1 MCCCKEVKIYITA
14 TNITATNTPRV
25 TVIDPRVPE
34 KAKLRVAAYAR
45 VSSDSEDQVNS
56 YIAQVDFY
64 SKHIAG
70 KEEWEMVDIYADEGI
85 SGLEARNRD
94 EFNRM
99 MADCREGKIDRVLCK
114 SISRFA
120 RNTQEY
126 IQFVRELLRLGISIH
141 FEKENIDT
149 GKMTSEQIAQIYGA
163 FAQMESTSHSS
174 NMRFS
179 VRMRMENGLFVPP
192 SVPYGYRL
200 AGRDLE
206 IVPEEA
212 EVVRRIF
219 SAYLSG
225 QGKDDIAKEL
235 NQLGVDRGR
244 NREKWYPSTVA
255 YILTNISYT
264 GNMIWQ
270 KSYATDTI
278 PFQQVRNRGQKPRY
292 FVEHSHPAIV
302 SSEDF
307 QRVQKLMSFRN
318 GQFRGTVRQRR
329 ETLYSKRIYCGECGS
344 LCRKKVTGGKTYWV
358 CRRHDSDKADCP
370 IPQIPELEITAAVLR
385 LYHKLKL
392 GLETVL
398 RPVLT
403 QLQELRERELRSNRK
418 ISDID
423 NEIARISEQNLVLVR
438 LKSKGYVDSALY
450 LSQMDEIEHKLR
462 ELRKLRRRLLETAGE
477 DRQIQE
483 TERMLEY
490 LTDSPE
496 WLDEVTSDLFRE
508 LIERITIISPTR
520 LKFRLLNGLE
530 LSESIERMIR

>member
-1 MCCCKEVKIYITA
+1 MTA

-34 KAKLRVAAYAR
+34 TAKLRVAAYAR

-141 FEKENIDT
+141 FENENIDT

-508 LIERITIISPTR
+508 LIERIIIISPTR

>member
-1 MCCCKEVKIYITA
+1 MTA

-192 SVPYGYRL
+192 SVPYGP
-200 AGRDLE
+200 G
-206 IVPEEA
+206 
-212 EVVRRIF
+212 
-219 SAYLSG
+219 
-225 QGKDDIAKEL
+225 
-235 NQLGVDRGR
+235 
-244 NREKWYPSTVA
+244 
-255 YILTNISYT
+255 
-264 GNMIWQ
+264 
-270 KSYATDTI
+270 
-278 PFQQVRNRGQKPRY
+278 
-292 FVEHSHPAIV
+292 
-302 SSEDF
+302 
-307 QRVQKLMSFRN
+307 
-318 GQFRGTVRQRR
+318 
-329 ETLYSKRIYCGECGS
+329 
-344 LCRKKVTGGKTYWV
+344 
-358 CRRHDSDKADCP
+358 
-370 IPQIPELEITAAVLR
+370 
-385 LYHKLKL
+385 
-392 GLETVL
+392 
-398 RPVLT
+398 
-403 QLQELRERELRSNRK
+403 
-418 ISDID
+418 
-423 NEIARISEQNLVLVR
+423 
-438 LKSKGYVDSALY
+438 
-450 LSQMDEIEHKLR
+450 
-462 ELRKLRRRLLETAGE
+462 
-477 DRQIQE
+477 
-483 TERMLEY
+483 
-490 LTDSPE
+490 
-496 WLDEVTSDLFRE
+496 
-508 LIERITIISPTR
+508 
-520 LKFRLLNGLE
+520 
-530 LSESIERMIR
+530 

>member
-1 MCCCKEVKIYITA
+1 MTA

-114 SISRFA
+114 SFSRFA

-126 IQFVRELLRLGISIH
+126 IQIVRELLRLGISIH

-508 LIERITIISPTR
+508 LIERITIISPAR

>member
-1 MCCCKEVKIYITA
+1 MTA
-14 TNITATNTPRV
+14 TNIAAAGAPRV

-64 SKHIAG
+64 TKHIRG
-70 KEEWEMVDIYADEGI
+70 KEDWEMVDIYADEGI
-85 SGLEARNRD
+85 SGLETRKRD

-99 MADCREGKIDRVLCK
+99 IADCREGKIDRVLCK
-114 SISRFA
+114 SISRFV

-163 FAQMESTSHSS
+163 FAQMESTNHSS

-179 VRMRMENGLFVPP
+179 IRMRMEKGLFLP
-192 SVPYGYRL
+192 SSIPYGYRL

-225 QGKDDIAKEL
+225 QGKDDIAKGL
-235 NQLGVDRGR
+235 NQLGVDRSR

-264 GNMIWQ
+264 GDMIWQ

-278 PFQQVRNRGQKPRY
+278 PFQQVRNLGQKPRY
-292 FVEHSHPAIV
+292 FVERSHPAIV
-302 SSEDF
+302 SREDF
-307 QRVQKLMSFRN
+307 QRVQELMSSRK
-318 GQFRGTVRQRR
+318 GQFRGTARQRPDS
-329 ETLYSKRIYCGECGS
+329 LYSKRIYCGECGS
-344 LCRKKVTGGKTYWV
+344 LCRKKVTGGKIYWV
-358 CRRHDSDKADCP
+358 CRRHDGDKANCP
-370 IPQIPELEITAAVLR
+370 IPQIPEPEISAAVLR

-392 GLETVL
+392 GQETVL

-403 QLQELRERELRSNRK
+403 QLQELRERELRSNRR

-423 NEIARISEQNLVLVR
+423 NEIAHISEQNLVLVR

-450 LSQMDEIEHKLR
+450 LSQMGEIEHKLR
-462 ELRKLRRRLLETAGE
+462 ELRKLRRRLLEAAGE

-490 LTDSPE
+490 LADSPE
-496 WLDEVTSDLFRE
+496 WLDEITTDLFRE
-508 LIERITIISPTR
+508 LIERIIITGPTQLR
-520 LKFRLLNGLE
+520 FRLLNGLE
-530 LSESIERMIR
+530 LSENIERTVR